1 MRRVVGEVVEPPS
14 IQGLNVQMKRMN
26 HKKGAARD
34 EQLRAR
40 ALKLCQDV
48 VGPQYL
54 LKLRDKYEPVFKL
67 HVDRQAT
74 QLATLNSYE
83 RAVAFACLHE
93 VRWSL
98 KAIKGPLKMMSTS
111 ENAIS

>member
-1 MRRVVGEVVEPPS
+1 MRRLLGEDVEPPS
-14 IQGLNVQMKRMN
+14 IQGLNIQMKRMN
-26 HKKGAARD
+26 HSKGAARD

-54 LKLRDKYEPVFKL
+54 LILRNKYEPVFKNHL
-67 HVDRQAT
+67 ASQAA

-98 KAIKGPLKMMSTS
+98 KAIKGTLKMMSTS
-111 ENAIS
+111 QNAIT